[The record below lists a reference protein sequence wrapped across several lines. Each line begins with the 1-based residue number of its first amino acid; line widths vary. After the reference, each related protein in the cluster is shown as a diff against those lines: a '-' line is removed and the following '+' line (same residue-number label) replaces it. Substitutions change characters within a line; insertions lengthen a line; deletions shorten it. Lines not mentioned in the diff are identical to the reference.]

1 MKVTGKMVEVL
12 KEMGANEW
20 HKGNYNRLY
29 LNEAVDAL
37 IGLETEC
44 YKSGNIKSALLRG
57 EPISNA
63 EAGRIIERTCKA
75 YVDLDTMELVTA
87 NELLMTAVEE
97 KEAEIAAAEEAE
109 KAEEAEEEV
118 EENEATVEKTA
129 EEATDTENANDS
141 AECTFERVR
150 GEDGRSG
157 YLCSNGKYIENISST
172 QYVVDGQVFKHLR
185 FAKNYCLG
193 RPLDWGMKKL
203 VIPNPPSEG

>member
-1 MKVTGKMVEVL
+1 MKISAKMVEVL

-44 YKSGNIKSALLRG
+44 YKSGNIKSAWLKG

-63 EAGRIIERTCKA
+63 EAGRIIERTCRA
-75 YVDLDTMELVTA
+75 YVDLDTMELVTI

-109 KAEEAEEEV
+109 KAEEEV
-118 EENEATVEKTA
+118 EENGAAVEEIA
-129 EEATDTENANDS
+129 EEATANDS
-141 AECTFERVR
+141 TEYTFERVR

-157 YLCSNGKYIENISST
+157 YLCSNGKYIERLGPG
-172 QYVVDGQVFKHLR
+172 QYAVDGQMFKHLR

-203 VIPNPPSEG
+203 VIPNPPSED

>member
-1 MKVTGKMVEVL
+1 MKISAKMVEVL

-44 YKSGNIKSALLRG
+44 YKSGNIKSAWLKG

-63 EAGRIIERTCKA
+63 EAGRIIERTCRA
-75 YVDLDTMELVTA
+75 YVDLDTMELVTI

-97 KEAEIAAAEEAE
+97 KEAEIAATEEAE
-109 KAEEAEEEV
+109 KAEEEV
-118 EENEATVEKTA
+118 EENGAAVEEIA
-129 EEATDTENANDS
+129 EEATANDS
-141 AECTFERVR
+141 IEYTFERVR

-157 YLCSNGKYIENISST
+157 YLCSNGKQIERLGPSE
-172 QYVVDGQVFKHLR
+172 YAVDGQMFKHLR

-203 VIPNPPSEG
+203 VIPNPPSED

>member
-1 MKVTGKMVEVL
+1 MKVTEKMIEVL
-12 KEMGANEW
+12 KELGANEW
-20 HKGNYNRLY
+20 HKGSYNRLY

-44 YKSGNIKSALLRG
+44 YKSGNIKSAWLKG
-57 EPISNA
+57 ELISNA

-75 YVDLDTMELVTA
+75 YVNLDTMELVTI

-109 KAEEAEEEV
+109 EAEEEV
-118 EENEATVEKTA
+118 EKNEAAVEETA
-129 EEATDTENANDS
+129 EEATADDS
-141 AECTFERVR
+141 TECTFERVR

-157 YLCSNGKYIENISST
+157 YLCSNGKRIERLGSGE
-172 QYVVDGQVFKHLR
+172 YAVDGQVFKHLR

-203 VIPNPPSEG
+203 TIPTPPSEG

>member
-1 MKVTGKMVEVL
+1 MKVTEKMVEFL
-12 KEMGANEW
+12 KGIGANEW
-20 HKGNYNRLY
+20 HKGSYNRLY
-29 LNEAVDAL
+29 LNEAVDTL
-37 IGLETEC
+37 IGLETES
-44 YKSGNIKSALLRG
+44 YKSGNIKSAWLRG

-63 EAGRIIERTCKA
+63 EARRIIERTCKA
-75 YVDLDTMELVTA
+75 YVDLDTMELVTI

-97 KEAEIAAAEEAE
+97 KEAEIAAE

-129 EEATDTENANDS
+129 EEATANDS
-141 AECTFERVR
+141 TEYTFERVR

-157 YLCSNGKYIENISST
+157 YLCSNGKYIERLGPE
-172 QYVVDGQVFKHLR
+172 QYAVDGQVFKYLR

-203 VIPNPPSEG
+203 VIPNPPAEC

>member
-1 MKVTGKMVEVL
+1 MKVTEKMIGIL
-12 KEMGANEW
+12 KELGANEW
-20 HKGNYNRLY
+20 HKGNHNRLY

-44 YKSGNIKSALLRG
+44 YKSGNIKSAWLKG
-57 EPISNA
+57 ERISNA

-75 YVDLDTMELVTA
+75 YIDIDTMELVTT

-97 KEAEIAAAEEAE
+97 KEAEIAAEEAE

-118 EENEATVEKTA
+118 EDEAAVEETA
-129 EEATDTENANDS
+129 EEATANENAENS
-141 AECTFERVR
+141 ECTFERVQ
-150 GEDGRSG
+150 GENGRSG
-157 YLCSNGKYIENISST
+157 YLCSNGKQIERLGPDE
-172 QYVVDGQVFKHLR
+172 YAVDGQIFKCLR

-203 VIPNPPSEG
+203 IIPNPPVEG

>member
-1 MKVTGKMVEVL
+1 MKISAKMVEVL

-44 YKSGNIKSALLRG
+44 YKSGNIKSAWLKG

-63 EAGRIIERTCKA
+63 EAGRIIERTCRA
-75 YVDLDTMELVTA
+75 YVDLDTMEFVTI

-97 KEAEIAAAEEAE
+97 KEAEIAA
-109 KAEEAEEEV
+109 KEAEEEV
-118 EENEATVEKTA
+118 EDEAEVEETA
-129 EEATDTENANDS
+129 EEATANENAKNS
-141 AECTFERVR
+141 ERTFKRVQ
-150 GEDGRSG
+150 GENGRSG
-157 YLCSNGKYIENISST
+157 YLCNGKQIERLGPGE
-172 QYVVDGQVFKHLR
+172 YAVDGQVFKYLR
-185 FAKNYCLG
+185 FAENYCLG

>member
-1 MKVTGKMVEVL
+1 MKVTEKMIEVL
-12 KEMGANEW
+12 KELGANEW

-44 YKSGNIKSALLRG
+44 YKSGNIKSAWLKG

-75 YVDLDTMELVTA
+75 YVDLNTREFVTI

-97 KEAEIAAAEEAE
+97 KEAEIAAVEEV
-109 KAEEAEEEV
+109 EEEV
-118 EENEATVEKTA
+118 EKNEAAVEETA
-129 EEATDTENANDS
+129 EEAIANENAES
-141 AECTFERVR
+141 GECTFERAR
-150 GEDGRSG
+150 GKDGHSG
-157 YLCSNGKYIENISST
+157 YLCSNGKYIEKLGPE

-203 VIPNPPSEG
+203 VIPNPPVEG

>member
-1 MKVTGKMVEVL
+1 MKVTEKMIEVL
-12 KEMGANEW
+12 KELGANEW
-20 HKGNYNRLY
+20 HKGSYNRLY

-44 YKSGNIKSALLRG
+44 YKSGNIKSAWLKG

-75 YVDLDTMELVTA
+75 YVDLDTMELVTI

-109 KAEEAEEEV
+109 EAEEEVV
-118 EENEATVEKTA
+118 EENEATVEETA
-129 EEATDTENANDS
+129 EEATANDS
-141 AECTFERVR
+141 TECTFERMR

-157 YLCSNGKYIENISST
+157 YLCSNGKYIEKLGPE

-203 VIPNPPSEG
+203 TIPTPPSEG

>member
-1 MKVTGKMVEVL
+1 MKISAKMVEVL

-44 YKSGNIKSALLRG
+44 YKSGNIKSAWLKG
-57 EPISNA
+57 ERISNA
-63 EAGRIIERTCKA
+63 EAGRIVERTCKA
-75 YVDLDTMELVTA
+75 YIDLDTMELVTI

-109 KAEEAEEEV
+109 KAEEEV
-118 EENEATVEKTA
+118 EENGAAVEEIAEVATT
-129 EEATDTENANDS
+129 NDS
-141 AECTFERVR
+141 TECTFERVQ
-150 GEDGRSG
+150 GDDGRSG
-157 YLCSNGKYIENISST
+157 YLCSNGKHIERLGPG
-172 QYVVDGQVFKHLR
+172 QYAVDGQMFKHLR
-185 FAKNYCLG
+185 LAKNYCLG

-203 VIPNPPSEG
+203 VIPNPPSED

>member
-1 MKVTGKMVEVL
+1 MKISAKMVEVL

-44 YKSGNIKSALLRG
+44 YKSGNIKSAWIKG

-63 EAGRIIERTCKA
+63 EAGRIIERTCRA
-75 YVDLDTMELVTA
+75 YIDLDTMELVSV
-87 NELLMTAVEE
+87 NELLISAISE
-97 KEAEIAAAEEAE
+97 KEAEIA
-109 KAEEAEEEV
+109 AEEAEEEV
-118 EENEATVEKTA
+118 EENEATVEETA
-129 EEATDTENANDS
+129 EEATANDS
-141 AECTFERVR
+141 TECTFERVQ
-150 GEDGRSG
+150 GDDGRSG
-157 YLCSNGKYIENISST
+157 YLCSNGKHIERLGPE
-172 QYVVDGQVFKHLR
+172 QYAVDGQVFKCLR

-203 VIPNPPSEG
+203 VIPTAPSER

>member
-1 MKVTGKMVEVL
+1 MKVTEKMIEVL
-12 KEMGANEW
+12 KELGANEW

-44 YKSGNIKSALLRG
+44 YKSGNIKSAWLKG

-75 YVDLDTMELVTA
+75 YVDLDTMELVTI

-97 KEAEIAAAEEAE
+97 KEAEIVAAEE
-109 KAEEAEEEV
+109 AEEAEEEVV
-118 EENEATVEKTA
+118 EENEATVEETA
-129 EEATDTENANDS
+129 EEATANENAENG
-141 AECTFERVR
+141 ECTFERVQ
-150 GEDGRSG
+150 GENGRSG
-157 YLCSNGKYIENISST
+157 YLCSNGKRIERLGPGE
-172 QYVVDGQVFKHLR
+172 YAVDGQAFKHLR

-193 RPLDWGMKKL
+193 RPLDWGMKRL
-203 VIPNPPSEG
+203 VIPNPPSED